1 MSILN
6 KYRFGPDIL
15 LKHWML
21 RIKPLNKM
29 LVKRNIGQ
37 LGENVQV
44 RPYVTIVNGNNIHLG
59 NNLVLR
65 SGTQL
70 HAGKKSKI
78 IIGNNVLIAPDVF
91 ITVNNHNYT
100 DINKPIL
107 QQGDSE
113 EDVVIKEGSWI
124 GRGATILK
132 GVTIGKNSIVG
143 AGAVVTKDVPDY
155 CIVGGV
161 PAKIIKKMN

>member
-1 MSILN
+1 M
-6 KYRFGPDIL
+6 
-15 LKHWML
+15 
-21 RIKPLNKM
+21 
-29 LVKRNIGQ
+29 
-37 LGENVQV
+37 
-44 RPYVTIVNGNNIHLG
+44 G

-78 IIGNNVLIAPDVF
+78 IIENNVLIATDVF
-91 ITVNNHNYT
+91 ITVNNHNYA

-161 PAKIIKKMN
+161 PAKIIKKMD

>member
-21 RIKPLNKM
+21 RIKPFNKI
-29 LVKRNIGQ
+29 LVKRNIGN
-37 LGENVQV
+37 LGDNVQI
-44 RPYVTIVNGNNIHLG
+44 RPYVTIVNGNNVSLG
-59 NNLVLR
+59 DHIVLR
-65 SGTQL
+65 AGTQL
-70 HAGKKSKI
+70 HAGKNSKI
-78 IIGNNVLIAPDVF
+78 IIENNVLIAPDVF
-91 ITVNNHNYT
+91 ITVNNHNYA
-100 DINKPIL
+100 DINKPII
-107 QQGDSE
+107 QQGDTE
-113 EDVVIKEGSWI
+113 EGVVIKEGSWI

-155 CIVGGV
+155 CVVGGI
-161 PAKIIKKMN
+161 PAKIIKRLY